1 MYTIT
6 QKSELYFQVF
16 LKRQP
21 TIKNPLRIVPLSD
34 LHVDSIHS
42 NHERL
47 QEHLNWIAE
56 HNAYVIL
63 CGDTLDA
70 MQGKFD
76 PRQHLNDLRPEILQI
91 MQQNQS
97 EYYSAVVSYAAEQ
110 LSRLRSRVWL
120 MLMGNHETAIAQKH
134 GFDVLTPLASS
145 LTTTLAGY
153 RAFIDVVIPTGD
165 GLQQSLLIY
174 ATHGERTVTDAP
186 VTLGVIST
194 NRRNASIH
202 ADVYI
207 SGHTHNTWS
216 VFTPRLGPYGISN
229 AIHIQCPSY
238 KETIKSSG
246 FEAERGQVKPRAILY
261 CLKVFVSGTDINV
274 SLEIPSI

>member
-1 MYTIT
+1 MYTVT
-6 QKSELYFQVF
+6 KKSELFWEVS
-16 LKRQP
+16 LKRSP
-21 TIKNPLRIVPLSD
+21 TPKNPLRIVPLSD
-34 LHVDSIHS
+34 LHVDSILS

-47 QEHLNWIAE
+47 QEHINWIVE
-56 HNAYVIL
+56 NNAYVLL

-110 LSRLRSRVWL
+110 LSRLRGRIWL
-120 MLMGNHETAIAQKH
+120 MLMGNHETAIAQRH

-145 LTTTLAGY
+145 LNTTLAGY
-153 RAFIDVVIPTGD
+153 RAFINVVVPTGE
-165 GLQQSLLIY
+165 GSQQSLLIY

-207 SGHTHNTWS
+207 SGHTHNTWA

-229 AIHIQCPSY
+229 AAHIQCPSY
-238 KETIKSSG
+238 KETLKSSG

-261 CLKVFVSGTDINV
+261 CLTVVASGSDLNL